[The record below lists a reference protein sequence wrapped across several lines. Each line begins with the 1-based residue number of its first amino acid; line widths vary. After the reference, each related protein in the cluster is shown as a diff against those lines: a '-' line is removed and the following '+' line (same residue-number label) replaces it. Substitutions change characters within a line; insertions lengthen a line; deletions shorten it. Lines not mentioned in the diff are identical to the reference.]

1 MLILALK
8 WCAFVCGD
16 DLVWEHHVSLCKCD
30 SFQGGGKGGQKKD
43 LKFKVLKSI

>member
-16 DLVWEHHVSLCKCD
+16 DLIWENHVSLCKCD
-30 SFQGGGKGGQKKD
+30 SSKSRDKGGRKKD
-43 LKFKVLKSI
+43 LKFEVLKIT

>member
-16 DLVWEHHVSLCKCD
+16 DLIWGQHVSLANVIPLEV
-30 SFQGGGKGGQKKD
+30 GVREEGKKICQ
-43 LKFKVLKSI
+43 I